1 MENATETRLRVVWPY
16 ARRDHLDGLLIGGQ
30 REEHGM
36 TPPDDFHDPDRRAF
50 LRRAGLAAVVGAVL
64 PVMGSAAGTAF
75 ASTQDP
81 DLLFKE
87 GRFTEAERGY
97 RRLLREDPQNAHATA
112 QVGYI
117 ALLSNRFNAA
127 EAFLSS
133 AVSLN
138 PDDVASKRRLA
149 ECLVRQDKHARAV
162 PLLRATGSPRDE
174 AIATQYAHLTGTP
187 WQVYGAQS
195 THVPFHTMDPVPSV
209 EASVNGGQPKKFFLD
224 TYATLD
230 LSQEI
235 AEEAGLREV
244 ATISGVANNHPVN
257 LYLGVLDS
265 FKIGNIEIR
274 NLPVQWNDA
283 QRPPLPDGSQPAGA
297 FGTTI
302 FYHFLT
308 TMDYAGQALILRRK
322 TGYQQHRFQAKDQ
335 LPLWLAGDHYPCT
348 LGSLGDYGPRM
359 VTVDTGGI
367 GSGLDT
373 TVEIAERV
381 GIKVDY
387 DHPIEEFGTKIYPI
401 TADRI
406 SLGGA
411 VGRNLPG
418 HAAETVFPGLP
429 GPGQS
434 AQFGFDMIANFTHE
448 FFKPF
453 AITFNYTDMKLFI
466 TRS

>member
-1 MENATETRLRVVWPY
+1 MTR
-16 ARRDHLDGLLIGGQ
+16 
-30 REEHGM
+30 
-36 TPPDDFHDPDRRAF
+36 PDDLRNPGRRTL
-50 LRRAGLAAVVGAVL
+50 LRRAGLAAVAGAVL
-64 PVMGSAAGTAF
+64 PVMGSAAGTAS
-75 ASTQDP
+75 ASIQDP
-81 DLLFKE
+81 DRLFKE
-87 GRFTEAERGY
+87 GRFAEAERGY
-97 RRLLREDPQNAHATA
+97 RRLLREDPQDAHATA

-127 EAFLSS
+127 EAFLSD
-133 AVSLN
+133 AVRLN
-138 PDDVASKRRLA
+138 PDDVASKQRLA
-149 ECLVRQDKHARAV
+149 ECFVRQDKHARAM
-162 PLLRATGSPRDE
+162 PLLRGTGSPRDT

-187 WQVYGAQS
+187 WQVHGPRSA
-195 THVPFHTMDPVPSV
+195 HVPFYTMDPVPSV
-209 EASVNGGQPKKFFLD
+209 EASVNGGTPKKFLLD

-230 LSQEI
+230 LSQEM
-235 AEEAGLREV
+235 AQEAGLREV
-244 ATISGVANNHPVN
+244 AAISGVVDNHPIK
-257 LYLGVLDS
+257 LYLGVLES

-274 NLPVQWNDA
+274 NVPVQWNDA

-322 TGYQQHRFQAKDQ
+322 TGSRQHGSQATDQ
-335 LPLWLAGDHYPCT
+335 LPLWLAGDHFPCT

-367 GSGLDT
+367 ASGLDT

-381 GIKVDY
+381 GVKVDY
-387 DHPIEEFGTKIYPI
+387 DHPIEHFGNKIYPI

-406 SLGGA
+406 SLGRA
-411 VGRNLPG
+411 VGRNVPG
-418 HAAETVFPGLP
+418 HAAERVFPGFP

-434 AQFGFDMIANFTHE
+434 AQFGFDLIANFTHE

-453 AITFNYTDMKLFI
+453 AITFDYTDMKLSI